1 MTSKLYVVLDLT
13 KFSLWICTTYGG
25 ALSIIRLTQCPND
38 KLAEIYKGLGL
49 NLNKFA
55 SIIEWHRDLVKDLVG
70 ETYTLYSAYV
80 EHLRYRAS

>member
-38 KLAEIYKGLGL
+38 KLAEIYRGLGL
-49 NLNKFA
+49 NLKKFDR
-55 SIIEWHRDLVKDLVG
+55 IIEWHRDLFNDLAGV
-70 ETYTLYSAYV
+70 TYTLYSAYLK
-80 EHLRYRAS
+80 HLRYRAS